1 MFVLKEILL
10 FGEDVENPN
19 EPALLSN
26 TSSPRR
32 YTVANSDLSKF
43 RKLIQCTVIFHF
55 KAQNNTY
62 LILK

>member
-43 RKLIQCTVIFHF
+43 Q
-55 KAQNNTY
+55 
-62 LILK
+62 